1 MISAGGLGECEL
13 RLAQTELP
21 ETQRTDQRRA
31 PPTMRWIV
39 VVADPPCV
47 VQDREKQ
54 DHDLV
59 TPGVDCARS
68 RPIEATSRQ

>member
-1 MISAGGLGECEL
+1 VISAGGLGKCEL

-31 PPTMRWIV
+31 PPTVRWIV

-59 TPGVDCARS
+59 TS
-68 RPIEATSRQ
+68 RN